1 MGPTCLV
8 FSNSGHEFLPTAS
21 FLLRVTL
28 AFSSAPAMVTR
39 WSTTEVAWS
48 AEVPCCRCGRL
59 VSNDWSWGQQKWPF
73 YHQTNLKSLKSLS
86 SGLLYTVPAG
96 FCDYPPSE
104 GLRSLNPAR
113 PLFLKEIW
121 LKKVTFSTYYHKTLD
136 IATSK
141 RVDGRYFTT

>member
-1 MGPTCLV
+1 MCAMGYGSYLV
-8 FSNSGHEFLPTAS
+8 YD
-21 FLLRVTL
+21 
-28 AFSSAPAMVTR
+28 APGA
-39 WSTTEVAWS
+39 
-48 AEVPCCRCGRL
+48 L
-59 VSNDWSWGQQKWPF
+59 IVS
-73 YHQTNLKSLKSLS
+73 
-86 SGLLYTVPAG
+86 TVPAG

-121 LKKVTFSTYYHKTLD
+121 LKKVTFSTSNYKPLD